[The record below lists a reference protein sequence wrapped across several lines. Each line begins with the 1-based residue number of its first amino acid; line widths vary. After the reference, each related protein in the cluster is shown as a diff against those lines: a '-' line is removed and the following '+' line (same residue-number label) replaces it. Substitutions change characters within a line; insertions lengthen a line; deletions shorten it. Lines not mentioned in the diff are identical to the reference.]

1 MVRQPQ
7 HDDLGA
13 FLAAAQIAGA
23 SAAIEHVER
32 QGQLDFVLDDDFM
45 PVNGD
50 WNALEAFGFA
60 GPEPTDDALFARTAL
75 PAGWTKA
82 AEEHEMGSV
91 VLDERGVPRV
101 SVFYK
106 AAFYDRTA
114 SFTVLDVAGHLATKA
129 VYGTGEPGLPEL
141 WPVLTD
147 AERIAFEARMREYQ
161 GVMAV
166 DPARWTERRPRVDRV
181 IAAIEATNPA

>member
-1 MVRQPQ
+1 MVRQPSNS
-7 HDDLGA
+7 DLAA
-13 FLAAAQIAGA
+13 FLAAAQIGGTGE
-23 SAAIEHVER
+23 AIQHVER

-60 GPEPTDDALFARTAL
+60 SPEPTDDALFARTAL

-106 AAFYDRTA
+106 AAFYDRQA
-114 SFTVLDVAGHLATKA
+114 SFTVLDVAEHLATKV
-129 VYGTGEPGLPEL
+129 VYGTGAAGLPDL
-141 WPVLTD
+141 WPVLTE
-147 AERIAFEARMREYQ
+147 AERAGFEARMREYQ
-161 GVMAV
+161 GVMAAN
-166 DPARWTERRPRVDRV
+166 PAQWTARQPRVDQI
-181 IAAIEATNPA
+181 IAAIEAAQPT